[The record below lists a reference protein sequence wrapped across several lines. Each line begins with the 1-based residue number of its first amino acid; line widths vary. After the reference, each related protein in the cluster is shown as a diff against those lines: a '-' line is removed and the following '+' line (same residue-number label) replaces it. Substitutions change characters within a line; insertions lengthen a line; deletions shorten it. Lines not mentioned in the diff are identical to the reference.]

1 MLPEKRTLAL
11 AAMILTISLAAIS
24 IILASPSEGQ
34 EPQDVSSWTK
44 AICTED
50 NYCIDVQITC
60 VDGQVT
66 DIRPMGP
73 GVQFSSEWKDRRP
86 EELKNGICV

>member
-1 MLPEKRTLAL
+1 MFPEKRTLAL
-11 AAMILTISLAAIS
+11 AAMIIVTSLAAVSMIM
-24 IILASPSEGQ
+24 ASPSEGQ

-44 AICTED
+44 AICTDD

-66 DIRPMGP
+66 DLKPMGP
-73 GVQFSSEWKDRRP
+73 GVQFSSDWRDRRP
-86 EELKNGICV
+86 EELKDDICV